1 MPPRRFSSTAQRTT
15 LANSVSDSAGTI
27 IVASVA
33 GFPSS
38 RPYSL
43 ILDYETIN
51 EEIVEVTAASGTTLT
66 VTRGVDG
73 TTGVAHD
80 LGAAVVHGITGR
92 DLGEPQTHMYAS
104 EGVHG
109 VTGDVV
115 GTDGTQTLTGK
126 SIDGVDNTF
135 TNIPQ
140 SAVTGLVS
148 ALAAKAP
155 SNSPTFTGT
164 VGLPSTTSIGDV
176 SATELGYLNNATSN
190 IQAQLDTLT
199 STDESLQ
206 TQIDAITNDTGSGQ
220 TLPLGGVLGDLLVK
234 QSSTDGDADW
244 QTLLSILPSLTG
256 NAGKILSVN
265 GTEDGIEW
273 VTVGSGS
280 GSPVDVIAA
289 SPYPT
294 GGTVTTYTDG
304 VTGYDY
310 RVHTFLYSGSPDNF
324 TVTHGVIGTLLMVGG
339 GGSGSNHKNGGFPIW
354 GGGGGAGAMFEGVY
368 AFGAGTHTLYVGG
381 GGAATL
387 DSIGADGEDTLFEGY
402 PGTINS
408 GTYIAYGGG
417 GGGYS
422 SAGRP
427 GGSGGGGGGA
437 WNGDRSGGAA
447 ENGSSNGGVTTD
459 VTNFQ
464 GHAGSDAYVQTS
476 APGGGAFDSS
486 GTGVASTITG
496 SSVTYAKGGAA
507 ESGSP
512 TTTQNTGSGGGA
524 GPNGTKGSDGANGI
538 VIIRYRTA

>member
-27 IVASVA
+27 IVTSVA
-33 GFPSS
+33 GFPGT

-80 LGAAVVHGITGR
+80 LGAVVVHGITGR
-92 DLGEPQTHMYAS
+92 DLGEPQTHMYTS

-115 GTDGTQTLTGK
+115 GTGGTQTLTGK

-164 VGLPSTTSIGDV
+164 VGLPSDTSIGDV
-176 SATELGYLNNATSN
+176 SGTELGYLNNATSN

-206 TQIDAITNDTGSGQ
+206 DQIDAITNDTGSGQ

-244 QTLLSILPSLTG
+244 QTLLSLLPSLTG

-265 GTEDGIEW
+265 GDEDGIEW
-273 VTVGSGS
+273 VTVGSGA

-294 GGTVTTYTDG
+294 GGSIGTYTDG
-304 VTGYDY
+304 GTGYDY
-310 RVHTFLYSGSPDNF
+310 RYHVFTYSGSPD
-324 TVTHGVIGTLLMVGG
+324 TLSVTSGVIGHLLMVGG
-339 GGSGSNHKNGGFPIW
+339 GG
-354 GGGGGAGAMFEGVY
+354 GGGGGFSW
-368 AFGAGTHTLYVGG
+368 GG
-381 GGAATL
+381 GTYRGWGSGSASGSEAIPKSPGDTAR
-387 DSIGADGEDTLFEGY
+387 ADRMARRLIRLIML
-402 PGTINS
+402 PHNVV
-408 GTYIAYGGG
+408 
-417 GGGYS
+417 GYS
-422 SAGRP
+422 
-427 GGSGGGGGGA
+427 GSNA
-437 WNGDRSGGAA
+437 
-447 ENGSSNGGVTTD
+447 
-459 VTNFQ
+459 
-464 GHAGSDAYVQTS
+464 
-476 APGGGAFDSS
+476 
-486 GTGVASTITG
+486 VAI
-496 SSVTYAKGGAA
+496 
-507 ESGSP
+507 P
-512 TTTQNTGSGGGA
+512 R
-524 GPNGTKGSDGANGI
+524 
-538 VIIRYRTA
+538 VIPLPQLL